1 MIQPASIKTLLKP
14 SPPGPFFLKCFDIVE
29 EAVWKYKCVPS
40 LLKQK
45 VKYYKCSFPVNMFT
59 LFDQFP
65 MHFLIPLYG
74 RVNIR
79 ETDYEDTFW
88 LIHDKILLAY

>member
-14 SPPGPFFLKCFDIVE
+14 SPPRPFFLKCFDIVE

-45 VKYYKCSFPVNMFT
+45 VKYYECSFPVNMFT

-88 LIHDKILLAY
+88 L